1 MDNQMMNFLKSRLPL
16 LSGAASQHEQ
26 ALANAENE
34 FLVMSCGSL
43 NPRFLAKIKR
53 CQANKEKSHHKDST
67 AVSS

>member
-1 MDNQMMNFLKSRLPL
+1 MDNQMINFLKSRLPL
-16 LSGAASQHEQ
+16 LSGATSRHEQ

-34 FLVMSCGSL
+34 FLVMSCGSF

-53 CQANKEKSHHKDST
+53 CQADNEQSHHRDGT